1 MTKAS
6 KTKTKTRATSAAP
19 KKKTAS
25 RKSVAKTATKAR
37 TKSSTVK
44 KAAAK
49 KMTAKKAVAKKPV
62 AKKTAVKKTAAKKAP
77 AKKAATKKT
86 TVKNAATKKSATKA
100 SNVKAAQK
108 TASKKVVTKEKME
121 EGDQPL
127 LDLNDSEV
135 KKMIKAAK
143 QRGFV
148 TLEELNRVLPSDQVQ
163 PEQIEDTMAF
173 LSEQGINVIDEE
185 PEGEDSESKDLVA
198 KASTAA
204 TTTKSASETALDR
217 TDDPVRMYLREMGS
231 VELLSREGEIAIA
244 KRIEAGRETMIGAL
258 CESPLTFE
266 AIIVWRDELYDGKI
280 LLRDIIDLDAT
291 YGATP
296 EGQAARASQNAEA
309 QRRMNGETPGS
320 KPPANGAQTQSQT
333 NGAAA
338 GTEEKK
344 DGDTTTE
351 SDDDDDADDT
361 NLSLAA
367 MEAALKPQVLESF
380 DAIASDYKKLRK
392 LQDALVEAALKNE
405 SLSPAQEKRYSK
417 LRQEIVDLVK
427 SLHLNNARIEAL
439 VDQLYGINRRMVG
452 LEGRLLRLA
461 ERHGVSRTEFLEQY
475 FSNELDPNWTRR
487 VSRLKGKGWKE
498 FVAGDRE
505 AIREIRYGIQYV
517 SQETG
522 LEIEEFRRIVSTV
535 QKGERE
541 ARIAK
546 KEMVEANLRLV
557 ISIAKKYTNRGLQ
570 FLDLIQ
576 EGNIGLMKAVDK
588 FEYRRGYKFSTYAT
602 WWIRQAITRSI
613 ADQARTIRIPVHMIE
628 TINKLVRTSR
638 QMLHEI
644 GREPTPEELA
654 EKLGMPLEK
663 VRKVMKIARE
673 PISLE
678 TPIGDEEDSHLGDFI
693 EDKNAIL
700 PIDAAIQSNLRETTT
715 RVLASLTPR
724 EERVLRMRFGI
735 GMNTDHTLE
744 EVGQQFSVT
753 RERIRQIEAKALR
766 KLKHPSRSRKLRSF
780 LDN

>member
-1 MTKAS
+1 MAKAS
-6 KTKTKTRATSAAP
+6 QAKTKTRATSAAA
-19 KKKTAS
+19 KSKTVK
-25 RKSVAKTATKAR
+25 RTRSVAKTATKAR
-37 TKSSTVK
+37 TKV
-44 KAAAK
+44 AAK
-49 KMTAKKAVAKKPV
+49 PKTAAAKKPV
-62 AKKTAVKKTAAKKAP
+62 AKKAVKKVVKKAIAKKATIKKTAVKKTAAKASEVKASEKTA
-77 AKKAATKKT
+77 AKKA
-86 TVKNAATKKSATKA
+86 
-100 SNVKAAQK
+100 
-108 TASKKVVTKEKME
+108 TAIKLE

-127 LDLNDSEV
+127 LDLSDAAV
-135 KKMIKAAK
+135 KKMIKSAK

-185 PEGEDSESKDLVA
+185 PEDTEGKEVVA
-198 KASTAA
+198 KGSTAA
-204 TTTKSASETALDR
+204 TTTKSGSETLDR

-320 KPPANGAQTQSQT
+320 KPPAHAAQAQANAAKNTANGATDGKT
-333 NGAAA
+333 DDKTDGK
-338 GTEEKK
+338 TEGEASNDNK
-344 DGDTTTE
+344 
-351 SDDDDDADDT
+351 DDDDDADDT

-367 MEAALKPQVLESF
+367 MEATLKPQVLESF

-392 LQDALVEAALKNE
+392 LQDALVEAALSNQ
-405 SLSPAQEKRYSK
+405 SLSPAQEKRYTK

-427 SLHLNNARIEAL
+427 GLHLNNARIEAL

-452 LEGRLLRLA
+452 LEGRLLRSA
-461 ERHGVSRTEFLEQY
+461 ERHGVSRMEFLEQY
-475 FSNELDPNWTRR
+475 FSNELDPNWMRR
-487 VSRLKGKGWKE
+487 VGRLKGKGWKD
-498 FVAGDRE
+498 FVQGDRE
-505 AIREIRYGIQYV
+505 AIKEIRAGIQYV

-654 EKLGMPLEK
+654 LKLGMPLEK

-693 EDKNAIL
+693 EDKNAVL